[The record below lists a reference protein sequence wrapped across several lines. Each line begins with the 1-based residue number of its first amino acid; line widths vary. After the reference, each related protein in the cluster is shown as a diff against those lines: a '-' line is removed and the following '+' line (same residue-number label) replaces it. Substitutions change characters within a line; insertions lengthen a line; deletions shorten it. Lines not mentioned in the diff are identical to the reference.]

1 MGKAEKVGKPV
12 ERERKGMWGSVAIGV
27 LVGLLVLLLGT
38 FLAVLFS
45 GYAEILIVQLLRVEQ
60 SETEGSQKYQALKF
74 LGIGMGGMLL
84 ALQALIANKR
94 AKAME
99 NTATAQLEANQATGR
114 GQRQERMKNA
124 IEHLGNDRDSVRL
137 GGAYE
142 LFHLAEDTK
151 DSGQRQTVLDILC
164 AHIRWTTREPKYR
177 DKHQSKPSEEIQS
190 LLTLLFV
197 QRRKVF
203 TGLDINLE
211 GSLLNGSNLSQA
223 RLEKAA
229 LARAEL
235 HGANLEGAR
244 LSGADLFGARLS
256 GAHLSGAQ
264 LHGAN
269 LRGARLPEA
278 DFGDAQLHGANL
290 TGAQLHGAYL
300 WGAELHGAY
309 LEGAQLHGAYLTD
322 VQLPGG
328 TLTGAQLH
336 GASSDLKGLPESFE
350 ASINE
355 RIDEESNL
363 SRTIFAGGLTQEDVD
378 SIGKDLSE
386 GGEILLR
393 KRLEAHIGKPASYGL
408 PEDSGAITGA
418 YTKEEAAQWIAE
430 YKTAMSAVSGS
441 G

>member
-328 TLTGAQLH
+328 TLSSQAAEKLRQQTIQAEEIRAVARDTLVAESTRGKIEIVGQKVRITHKGFVAFTQGTTGTKEILISQISSIQFRLPGKLLLGYIQFTFPGSTDTKGVGEAAGDENALMLH
-336 GASSDLKGLPESFE
+336 GTS
-350 ASINE
+350 
-355 RIDEESNL
+355 
-363 SRTIFAGGLTQEDVD
+363 
-378 SIGKDLSE
+378 
-386 GGEILLR
+386 
-393 KRLEAHIGKPASYGL
+393 
-408 PEDSGAITGA
+408 
-418 YTKEEAAQWIAE
+418 
-430 YKTAMSAVSGS
+430 
-441 G
+441 